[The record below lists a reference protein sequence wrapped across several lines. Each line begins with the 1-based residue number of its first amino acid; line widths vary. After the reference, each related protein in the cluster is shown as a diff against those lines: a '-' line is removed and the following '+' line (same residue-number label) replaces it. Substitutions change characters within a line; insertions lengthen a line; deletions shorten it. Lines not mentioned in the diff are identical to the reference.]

1 METTY
6 ETKVMKPS
14 VTEAR
19 QVVENVAPVKPRE
32 FPEGWEYFVKRGEH
46 CARNPEGLMKKFG
59 TKSQALDWAYN
70 V

>member
-19 QVVENVAPVKPRE
+19 QAVENVPVVRS
-32 FPEGWEYFVKRGEH
+32 FPEGWEYFVKRGQH
-46 CARNPEGLMKKFG
+46 CVRNPSGLMKKFAS
-59 TKSQALDWAYN
+59 KKEALDWAN

>member
-6 ETKVMKPS
+6 ETKVMTPS
-14 VTEAR
+14 TTEAR
-19 QVVENVAPVKPRE
+19 QAVENVPVVRS